1 MHFDVFQ
8 KILSCLTLPLSL
20 LSFQRLQ
27 FVHQKNN
34 IHRCSGCKRMWIA
47 LIWEVT
53 ASGICL
59 NINAES
65 DGEIIMADGFG
76 Y

>member
-1 MHFDVFQ
+1 
-8 KILSCLTLPLSL
+8 
-20 LSFQRLQ
+20 
-27 FVHQKNN
+27 
-34 IHRCSGCKRMWIA
+34 MWIA

-53 ASGICL
+53 APGISL

-65 DGEIIMADGFG
+65 NGEIIMADGFG